1 MTSFA
6 EQLSSRIL
14 AHSQFWS
21 DLDSVST
28 RGLMGEIR
36 PLEQDAEGES
46 DDLPEV
52 TQRLVYSASVLAQTE
67 SDSHRSLA
75 QRIALYTCLV
85 SHNPLVLEAS
95 TRILAS
101 IGNFPGVTQLE
112 RRPEAHRPSLSTL
125 LTNRLL
131 REINT
136 EKIGGVGVP
145 LTDFQRGVWELLPT
159 GRNIAVSAPTSA
171 GKSFV
176 VLAQLC
182 ERAKN
187 ESSFFGVY
195 VAPTR
200 ALLAEVNEKL
210 SARLADVSDR
220 VRVSTIPTLDSES
233 RAGQVFVLTQERLMV
248 LLSVTS
254 IRFDMVVVDEAQS
267 IGDDIRGMI
276 LQDCL
281 EQCRAR
287 NSGAQF
293 VFLAPGATGF
303 AAMGNSIGI
312 EDISIRRTGLSPV
325 LQNRIVVATDAANP
339 THLQLQLLDSEKTV
353 PVGRIVGSR
362 GFLNAKTALA
372 AVALELGNKG
382 ASLVYGT
389 GPSQTE
395 KIALQI
401 ATDLPKRPTP
411 ALLELSKFIKEHV
424 HPKYSL
430 AERVLHGVAFHYG
443 KMPSLLREGI
453 ELAFKNDDIKYLV
466 CTTTL
471 FQGINLPARNVFI
484 DTPTRGRDGKLDA
497 AALWNFAGRAG
508 RLNHD
513 IVGNVF
519 LVNYDN
525 WTDKPLS
532 SAQPFSLRP
541 AFGAAVT
548 EKYADVLRVLES
560 GLDTDIS
567 KVPADARAAAGL
579 MMSRA
584 AKGSLSKF
592 FGRLETELD
601 TGARD
606 VLIEAAERTVET
618 LGLPAEVLE
627 NNWTVNP
634 FGQARLL
641 ARFRKLIAAGRA
653 QELIPPHPS
662 GDVFEE
668 YVQVFARINKYV
680 LNFSFAGYN
689 AKLATLG
696 LAWMRGTP
704 LPVLVGNSIEL
715 AQKNKKTDRPV
726 NVDTHVR
733 STFEFVEDKLRFEY
747 VQLGKAYVDLLRFAL
762 RGQDLESEAK
772 SVFDFPLALE
782 LGVSSVAGQAF
793 IELGLSRVTA
803 SLLQD
808 LIPDSNPTLARAR
821 SWLSSLR
828 TEDLRISKVITQE
841 LVQKGLIAATT
852 EEGL

>member
-6 EQLSSRIL
+6 EQLSSKIL
-14 AHSQFWS
+14 TNDQFWN
-21 DLDSVST
+21 DLDFVSA
-28 RGLMGEIR
+28 RGLMSEIR
-36 PLEQDAEGES
+36 ESADDSSAEV
-46 DDLPEV
+46 DDLPDATE
-52 TQRLVYSASVLAQTE
+52 RLMYSASVFAQTD
-67 SDSHRSLA
+67 SDNHRSLA
-75 QRIALYTCLV
+75 QRIALYSTLV

-101 IGNFPGVTQLE
+101 IGNFPGVKQLE
-112 RRPEAHRPSLSTL
+112 RRPERFRPSLTTL
-125 LTNRLL
+125 LTNCLL
-131 REINT
+131 RAINT
-136 EKIGGVGVP
+136 EEIGGTPVP

-159 GRNIAVSAPTSA
+159 GRNVAVSAPTSA

-182 ERAKN
+182 ERAEK
-187 ESSFFGVY
+187 EPSFCCVY

-210 SARLADVSDR
+210 NSRLAHVSDK
-220 VRVSTIPTLDSES
+220 VRVSTIPTLDSED
-233 RAGQVFVLTQERLMV
+233 RPGQVFVLTQERLMV

-287 NSGAQF
+287 NSVAQF

-303 AAMGNSIGI
+303 ETLGNSIGI
-312 EDISIRRTGLSPV
+312 EEISVRKTGLSPV
-325 LQNRIVVATDAANP
+325 LQNRIIVTPDAANP
-339 THLQLQLLDSEKTV
+339 THLQLKLLNARQTV
-353 PVGRIVGSR
+353 EIGRVIGSR
-362 GFLNAKTALA
+362 GFLNEKTLLA
-372 AVALELGNKG
+372 AVALELGSKG

-395 KIALQI
+395 KIALQL
-401 ATDLPKRPTP
+401 ATDMPRKQTP
-411 ALLELSKFIKEHV
+411 ALLDLSKFIKDHV

-430 AERVLHGVAFHYG
+430 AERVLHGIAFHYG
-443 KMPSLLREGI
+443 KMPSLLREAI
-453 ELAFKNDDIKYLV
+453 ESAFKNDDIKYLV

-508 RLNHD
+508 RLHHD

-519 LVNYDN
+519 LVNYDK

-532 SAQPFSLRP
+532 TSQPFNLRS
-541 AFGAAVT
+541 AFGVAVT
-548 EKYADVLRVLES
+548 EKYADVLEVLES
-560 GLDTDIS
+560 RVNSDIS
-567 KVPADARAAAGL
+567 KIPADAKAAAGL

-584 AKGSLSKF
+584 AKGSLSNF
-592 FGRLETELD
+592 FDRFEMPLD
-601 TGARD
+601 SAARE
-606 VLIEAAERTVET
+606 VLIGAAEQTVKE
-618 LGLPAEVLE
+618 LNLPTEVLE
-627 NNWTVNP
+627 SNWTVNP

-641 ARFRKLIAAGRA
+641 ARFRKLIAEGRA
-653 QELIPPHPS
+653 QELLPPHPS
-662 GDVFEE
+662 GDVFES
-668 YVQVFARINKYV
+668 YVQVFARINKYI
-680 LNFSFAGYN
+680 LGLSFSGFN
-689 AKLATLG
+689 KKLATIG
-696 LAWMRGTP
+696 LAWMRGAP
-704 LPVLVGNSIEL
+704 LPVLIGKSIEL
-715 AQKNKKTDRPV
+715 AQTKKKTNREV

-762 RGQDLESEAK
+762 REQQLEVEAN
-772 SVFDFPLALE
+772 SIFDFPLALE

-808 LIPDSNPTLARAR
+808 LIPDSNPTLARAK
-821 SWLSSLR
+821 SWLASIR
-828 TEDLRISKVITQE
+828 VEDLKLSKIIAQE
-841 LVQKGLIAATT
+841 LVQKGLVAATIELDT
-852 EEGL
+852 

>member
-1 MTSFA
+1 MTTFA
-6 EQLSSRIL
+6 EQLASRIL
-14 AHSQFWS
+14 GHSQFWS
-21 DLDSVST
+21 DLDSVSS
-28 RGLMGEIR
+28 RGLMGQIQ
-36 PLEQDAEGES
+36 PVADDAES
-46 DDLPEV
+46 DDGLSET
-52 TQRLVYSASVLAQTE
+52 TQRLVYSASVFAQTD
-67 SDSHRSLA
+67 SDKHRSLA
-75 QRIALYTCLV
+75 QRIALYTSLV
-85 SHNPLVLEAS
+85 TTNPLVLEAS

-112 RRPEAHRPSLSTL
+112 RRPGGMRPSLSTS
-125 LTNRLL
+125 LTNSLL

-136 EKIGGVGVP
+136 EQIGGARVP
-145 LTDFQRGVWELLPT
+145 LTDFQRSVWELLPT
-159 GRNIAVSAPTSA
+159 RRNIAVSAPTSA

-182 ERAKN
+182 ERA
-187 ESSFFGVY
+187 EAEPGFRGVY

-210 SARLADVSDR
+210 TARLTKVSDK
-220 VRVSTIPTLDSES
+220 VRVSTIPTLDSEDRS
-233 RAGQVFVLTQERLMV
+233 GQVFVLTQERLMV

-254 IRFDMVVVDEAQS
+254 IRFDMVIVDEAQS

-281 EQCRAR
+281 EQCRTR
-287 NSGAQF
+287 NPAAQF

-303 AAMGNSIGI
+303 STMGNSIGVDEI
-312 EDISIRRTGLSPV
+312 LVRTTGLSPV
-325 LQNRIVVATDAANP
+325 LQNRIVVAPDAANP
-339 THLQLQLLDSEKTV
+339 THLKLNLLDAEKTV
-353 PVGRIVGSR
+353 EIGRIVGKR

-372 AVALELGNKG
+372 AVALELGSRG

-395 KIALQI
+395 KIALQLS
-401 ATDLPKRPTP
+401 TDLPRRSTP
-411 ALLELSKFIKEHV
+411 ALLELSKFIKDHV

-430 AERVLHGVAFHYG
+430 AERVMHGVAFHYG

-453 ELAFKNDDIKYLV
+453 ELAFKSDDIKYLV

-532 SAQPFSLRP
+532 STQPFSLRP
-541 AFGAAVT
+541 AFGVAVA
-548 EKYADVLRVLES
+548 EKYAEVLQVLEGELNS
-560 GLDTDIS
+560 DLS

-592 FGRLETELD
+592 FGRLETTLD
-601 TGARD
+601 SGARE
-606 VLIEAAERTVET
+606 VLIEAAEKTVEK
-618 LGLPAEVLE
+618 LKLPAEVLE
-627 NNWTVNP
+627 NNWTVDP

-641 ARFRKLIAAGRA
+641 ARFRELIAAGHA
-653 QELIPPHPS
+653 MELVPLHPS
-662 GDVFEE
+662 GDVFDN
-668 YVQVFARINKYV
+668 YVQVFARINKYI
-680 LNFSFAGYN
+680 LGFSFSGFN
-689 AKLATLG
+689 AKLATMG
-696 LAWMRGTP
+696 LAWMRGAP
-704 LPVLVGNSIEL
+704 LPVLIGKSIEL
-715 AQKNKKTDRPV
+715 AQKNKKTSRPV

-762 RGQDLESEAK
+762 REHKLEVEAN

-808 LIPDSNPTLARAR
+808 LIPDSNPTLARAK
-821 SWLSSLR
+821 SWLASLK
-828 TEDLRISKVITQE
+828 TEDLQISKVIAQE
-841 LVQKGLIAATT
+841 LVQKGLVRVPN
-852 EEGL
+852 EGNS